1 MQSNKANFDLIAA
14 VVPKLNL
21 KFFVCCFKQPACSN
35 MFPPFSYYSYYKR
48 VLRLLEKKKKKQ
60 KTWES
65 IVYKCYFY
73 SSINNFKAP
82 FSHHYAAIEK

>member
-1 MQSNKANFDLIAA
+1 MQLNKANFDLIAA

-48 VLRLLEKKKKKQ
+48 VLRLLEKKKKKSRRHG
-60 KTWES
+60 KALCTNATF
-65 IVYKCYFY
+65 IVVQTILRHLFH
-73 SSINNFKAP
+73 I
-82 FSHHYAAIEK
+82 IMQQ

>member
-35 MFPPFSYYSYYKR
+35 MFPSFSYYSYYKR
-48 VLRLLEKKKKKQ
+48 VLRLLEKKKSRRHRKAFC
-60 KTWES
+60 TNATF
-65 IVYKCYFY
+65 IVVQTILRYVFH
-73 SSINNFKAP
+73 I
-82 FSHHYAAIEK
+82 IMQQ